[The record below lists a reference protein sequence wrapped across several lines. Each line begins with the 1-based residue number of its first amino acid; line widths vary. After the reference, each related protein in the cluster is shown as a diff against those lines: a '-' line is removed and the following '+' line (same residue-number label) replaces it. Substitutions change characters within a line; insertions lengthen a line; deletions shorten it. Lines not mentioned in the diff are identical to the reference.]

1 MGRAAVRYARC
12 CRSSLHAPLLQHR
25 QQRRQAFR
33 NCGNRCRPEPGRE
46 LTGVE
51 REHAVT
57 VRVGGL
63 ARRCQPHQTSAA
75 IGGVRHELD
84 ELHRFQACEGLADCL
99 FGDVDTPRQIRRPD
113 AFPRQMRQ
121 QAHQRRRQEP
131 APRLPVDL
139 GLRDLVQQPGAFEEE
154 RAKSLDSL
162 DRAPLRAGP
171 TGSASFPMV
180 ATPSSYSSHL
190 IILVELLPF
199 SQVTLT
205 ILVNRA

>member
-1 MGRAAVRYARC
+1 M
-12 CRSSLHAPLLQHR
+12 
-25 QQRRQAFR
+25 
-33 NCGNRCRPEPGRE
+33 
-46 LTGVE
+46 
-51 REHAVT
+51 T

-63 ARRCQPHQTSAA
+63 AHRGQPHQTSAA

-84 ELHRFQACEGLADCL
+84 ELHRLQAGQRLADCL
-99 FGDVDTPRQIRRPD
+99 FGNVDAPRQIRRPY

-162 DRAPLRAGP
+162 DRTSLGTGP
-171 TGSASFPMV
+171 PPPADCESFRIAATSSLDPCHV
-180 ATPSSYSSHL
+180 A
-190 IILVELLPF
+190 ILAEFSGF